1 MSHEQ
6 EHTQQ
11 AAGQGTDQGEALSV
25 LRDIWH
31 ATAQTSEDIDEACG
45 VTKSCKNMQQV
56 GFDDFTAEQGGDLN
70 AAWRA
75 QLRREGK
82 LNPEASTVRDLIFD
96 SSGQHE

>member
-11 AAGQGTDQGEALSV
+11 QPDQGEALSV

-45 VTKSCKNMQQV
+45 VTRSCKSMEQV
-56 GFDDFTAEQGGDLN
+56 GFDNFTADPEDDLN
-70 AAWRA
+70 TAWRA
-75 QLRREGK
+75 QLKREGK
-82 LNPEASTVRDLIFD
+82 FNPDATTVHDLIFG
-96 SSGQHE
+96 SAEQRQ